1 MKAKD
6 VLVKTGCMTENSIFY
21 NRVNY
26 EEIDSFVNRVLNK
39 IIERNTFEKVKSFI
53 KNDNDIKLLNNFTHI
68 VEIGTLRSIAQ
79 DKLYN
84 EPDQIENYI
93 IILLLSY
100 NITLG
105 TELNERGFSGLF
117 LFPEQTKGYV
127 YFSGMAI
134 FMIKERVDGYMKE
147 AFEHGTEA
155 LDVYVQELINA
166 NLII

>member
-6 VLVKTGCMTENSIFY
+6 VLIETGYMTKSSLSY
-21 NRVNY
+21 KRVNY
-26 EEIDSFVNRVLNK
+26 EELDSFVNTVLNN
-39 IIERNTFEKVKSFI
+39 IIERNTFEKVNSFI

-105 TELNERGFSGLF
+105 TELNKRGFSGLF
-117 LFPEQTKGYV
+117 LFPEQTEAYV
-127 YFSGMAI
+127 YFSGKAI
-134 FMIKERVDGYMKE
+134 AMIKERVDGVMKE
-147 AFEHGTEA
+147 AFEHEIEA
-155 LDVYVQELINA
+155 LDVYVKELINYR
-166 NLII
+166 LKF

>member
-6 VLVKTGCMTENSIFY
+6 VLVQTGYMTKNSIFY

-26 EEIDSFVNRVLNK
+26 EEIDSFVNTVLNN
-39 IIERNTFEKVKSFI
+39 IIERSSFERINSFI
-53 KNDNDIKLLNNFTHI
+53 KNDNDIQLLNNFTHI

-84 EPDQIENYI
+84 EPKELDNFVYI
-93 IILLLSY
+93 VLLSY
-100 NITLG
+100 NLTLG
-105 TELNERGFSGLF
+105 TELNKRGFSGLF
-117 LFPEQTKGYV
+117 LFPEHTEGYV
-127 YFSGMAI
+127 YFSGKAI
-134 FMIKERVDGYMKE
+134 GLIKERVNEMMKDV
-147 AFEHGTEA
+147 FKYGTEV